1 LIRRLREHWS
11 RELIRPLIHRAFTR
25 LVWGVFLALF
35 AAFLVS
41 RGGGRDLRGAF
52 LGIYALVCLIGAWLS
67 YLQLDGVKLPRLD
80 RLRALIDRKRPA
92 RGTGDMID
100 FVDEEIQ
107 SYESLE
113 EAERYL
119 VLLLA
124 DLINAV
130 LFLAAALI
138 LS

>member
-1 LIRRLREHWS
+1 MIRRLREHWS